1 MNDSIYREHIL
12 DHNANPRNFGLME
25 HPDLDAERVNT
36 TCGDE
41 IRVQATLEGDRIT
54 RMQFSGRG
62 CAISQAAASMLTE
75 AVVDKMLTDVQ
86 MLGPADITRLLGIT
100 PSPSRMRCALLSL
113 ETLKA
118 SIAQRRSS

>member
-25 HPDLDAERVNT
+25 GADLDAERVNT

-41 IRVQATLEGDRIT
+41 VRVQATLDGDRIA

-62 CAISQAAASMLTE
+62 CAISQAASSMLTD
-75 AVVDKMLTDVQ
+75 AVVGKTIDEVRAM
-86 MLGPADITRLLGIT
+86 GPEDITALLGIT

-118 SIAQRRSS
+118 SITQRKSS